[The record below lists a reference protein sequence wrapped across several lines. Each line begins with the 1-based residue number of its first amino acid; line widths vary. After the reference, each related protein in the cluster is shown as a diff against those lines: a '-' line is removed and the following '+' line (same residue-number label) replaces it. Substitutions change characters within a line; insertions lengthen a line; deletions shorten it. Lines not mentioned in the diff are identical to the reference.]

1 MVRPVPPRRRRASN
15 GPELLANVLVEPKV
29 RSLPIPPYA
38 WWRAV
43 GPRVAERARP
53 TRLRRGELLVCV
65 ASPTWG
71 QELSFLAP
79 TIVQRLQKQGFPVE
93 KLRFFVGQVEPPL
106 RRPEPAPPKWVPPP
120 AKLPPPLVQTLSL
133 VEDEGLKEAI
143 ARAAAASLAWQ
154 KLNAPRPGAPILRF
168 AAPGTAR
175 PDRTPTPAPARP
187 PRKP

>member
-1 MVRPVPPRRRRASN
+1 M
-15 GPELLANVLVEPKV
+15 LTQPKA

-53 TRLRRGELLVCV
+53 MRLVRGELTVRV

-79 TIVQRLQKQGFPVE
+79 TIIDRLTKLGFAVE
-93 KLRFFVGQVEPPL
+93 RLRFFVGPVEPPL
-106 RRPEPAPPKWVPPP
+106 RRPEPAPPKRVPPP
-120 AKLPPPLVQTLSL
+120 AKLPPPLVHVLS
-133 VEDEGLKEAI
+133 VVDDEALREAI
-143 ARAAAASLAWQ
+143 ARAAAANLAWQ
-154 KLNAPRPGAPILRF
+154 KLNAPSPVAPSLRF
-168 AAPGTAR
+168 VGPGSAP
-175 PDRTPTPAPARP
+175 PVRTTTNAPAIA